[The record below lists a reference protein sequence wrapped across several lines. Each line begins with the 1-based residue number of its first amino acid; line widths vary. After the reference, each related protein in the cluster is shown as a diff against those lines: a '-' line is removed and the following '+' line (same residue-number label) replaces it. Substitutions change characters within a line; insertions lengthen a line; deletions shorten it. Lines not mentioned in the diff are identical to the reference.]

1 MSHTYD
7 TVIWGPSLAGI
18 SKAIALKKQGLHVLL
33 AGKFGFP
40 GGKACESLSVLF
52 NEEDFQVDEV
62 LQELYE
68 NVRSQKFGIIFQN
81 RSTVLLHPEAL
92 KRACW
97 QVLNEND
104 VSLLFHVIPT
114 KVLDH
119 GDEKEL
125 TLFGREGEI
134 SIYSQNIH
142 DFSDGR
148 NLDDLKGIEGKR
160 TLIINSFISDR
171 LPLSIPGFHMK
182 QQIETSIGQYISFSI
197 RHIQATEADQ
207 VFNRELDRFSVEAW
221 KKYKARVKMI
231 PVYPEVLREL

>member
-40 GGKACESLSVLF
+40 GGKPCESLSVLF
-52 NEEDFQVDEV
+52 NEEDFQTDEV
-62 LQELYE
+62 LQQILE
-68 NVRSQKFGIIFQN
+68 NVRSQRFGILYQS
-81 RSTVLLHPEAL
+81 RSSILLHPEAL

-114 KVLDH
+114 RVSDH

-125 TLFGREGEI
+125 ALFGREGEI
-134 SIYSQNIH
+134 SIYSQNIF
-142 DFSDGR
+142 DFSQGR
-148 NLDDLKGIEGKR
+148 NLNELNGIDGKR
-160 TLIINSFISDR
+160 TLIINSFVSDR
-171 LPLSIPGFHMK
+171 LPPSIPGFHIK
-182 QQIETSIGQYISFSI
+182 QQIETPIGQYISFSV
-197 RHIQATEADQ
+197 RHIQAADVDQ
-207 VFNRELDRFSVEAW
+207 VFNRELDRFSIEAW
-221 KKYKARVKMI
+221 KKYKARVRMI